1 MAPRFDAERS
11 AVELSVADLLDAQ
24 LLRHLGFANRGGYER
39 LWLGQAIHS
48 RYQEDAFSQD
58 PTYQREVHLSVS
70 FVHRG
75 WEITVQGRADGL
87 RKDPDGSVV
96 VEEIKSVRKGG
107 DLPPATREIYQRQAL
122 LYAWML
128 AQVGDYEPEAIRAEL
143 VLIEIGTDET
153 RREELVPDYKVL
165 EAGVRQ
171 RLNAL
176 IRGFEKQRKAARK
189 RHDAAERLE
198 FPFPK
203 MRLGQAEIVAA
214 AETALEHGEHVL
226 LQAPTGIGKTVA
238 ALYPALKYALAHDKQ
253 IYVLTAKTLQQD
265 MASTVLGLLNRE
277 DAFRSLRLRAKGKMC
292 ANDQVLCHEEYC
304 PFAKDYYAKLAGT
317 GVIERLMADG
327 DLLDPDMIYAA
338 AHQAEVCPFE
348 VSLELGRR
356 AQVTVCDYNYA
367 FDPYVSLTD
376 FGPDHDLR
384 DTILIVD
391 EIHNLV
397 DRGRGYYSPELSA
410 EAARRAAEEV
420 GRGVEPIHRRCES
433 VCLEIASIIDRTV
446 EDAFAGTS
454 LWAEIEDASPKRD
467 RAVESRM
474 PEDDL
479 WILRRRLDAAFV
491 DYLEYRRETKTMAA
505 DDRFVE
511 LYFDVLR
518 FLNGLVVSD
527 DAFSHLAEIRGGT
540 RWLKV
545 LCKDPSKF
553 LGKIINRT
561 HATLGLSA
569 TLSPPEFYQDLLGFA
584 RGRTAHVSVPSPF
597 PAEHRRIVIDAG
609 VATTYRERP
618 RNYGKI
624 ADRLTAL
631 AEAVPGNCLALF
643 PSYAFLAEVAPR
655 LEVRKK
661 RILIQDRGAGDR
673 EREAI
678 LDALRGAVLR
688 DVLLLAVAGGVF
700 AEGVDYPGDML
711 KAVAVVGP
719 CLPALTLE
727 QELLQHYYDE
737 RFERGFEYAFV
748 VPGMTRVIQAAGR
761 LIRSEDDTGVIA
773 LLDKR
778 FLHGPYRRHLPDDW
792 VPDGDFRA
800 VTGHSGRV
808 AAEFFETVLEQRLA
822 QKNDPAGGNRGVL
835 GGGREEGK

>member
-24 LLRHLGFANRGGYER
+24 LVRHLGFANRGGYER
-39 LWLGQAIHS
+39 MWLGQAIHS
-48 RYQEDAFSQD
+48 RYQEDAHAED
-58 PTYQREVHLSVS
+58 PSYRREVHLSAR

-75 WEITVQGRADGL
+75 WEVTVQGRADGL
-87 RKDPDGSVV
+87 RKEPDGTMV

-107 DLPPATREIYQRQAL
+107 DLPPSTREIYQRQAL
-122 LYAWML
+122 LYAWLL
-128 AQVGDYEPEAIRAEL
+128 AKLGEHEPEKIRAEL
-143 VLIEIGTDET
+143 ILIEIGTDET
-153 RREELVPDYKVL
+153 RREELLPDFEVL

-189 RHDAAERLE
+189 RHDAARRLE
-198 FPFPK
+198 FPFPE
-203 MRLGQAEIVAA
+203 MRPGQEEIVAA

-226 LQAPTGIGKTVA
+226 IQAPTGIGKTVA
-238 ALYPALKYALAHDKQ
+238 ALYPALRQALAHDQQ

-265 MASTVLGLLNRE
+265 MASAVLELLNRE

-317 GVIERLMADG
+317 GVVERLMADG

-384 DTILIVD
+384 DTLLIVD

-410 EAARRAAEEV
+410 AAARKAAEDV
-420 GRGVEPIHRRCES
+420 GRGAEPIHRRCEA
-433 VCLEIASIIDRTV
+433 VCRDIASLIDQTV
-446 EDAFAGTS
+446 ADAFSGSA
-454 LWAEIEDASPKRD
+454 LWAEIEGGKTPSRD
-467 RAVESRM
+467 HAVEARM

-479 WILRRRLDAAFV
+479 WILRRHLDAAFV

-505 DDRFVE
+505 DDRFVD
-511 LYFDVLR
+511 LYFNVLK

-527 DAFSHLAEIRGGT
+527 DAFSHLAEIRDGT

-545 LCKDPSKF
+545 LCKDPSRF

-597 PAEHRRIVIDAG
+597 PKEHRRIVIDAS

-624 ADRLTAL
+624 AERLTEL
-631 AEAVPGNCLALF
+631 AEAVPGNCLTLF

-655 LEVRKK
+655 LEVRTK
-661 RILIQDRGAGDR
+661 RILIQERTAGDR
-673 EREAI
+673 ERDAI

-727 QELLQHYYDE
+727 QELLQGYYQE

-761 LIRSEDDTGVIA
+761 LIRSEEDTGVIA

-778 FLHGPYRRHLPDDW
+778 FLHGPYRQHLPDDW
-792 VPDGDFRA
+792 VPEGDFQS
-800 VTGHSGRV
+800 VTGNSGRM
-808 AAEFFETVLEQRLA
+808 AAEFFETVSRSSQSRS
-822 QKNDPAGGNRGVL
+822 K
-835 GGGREEGK
+835 K